1 MNKKTLESLIKSGA
15 LDSFGFN
22 RATLFENIEVL
33 QSNVGVNNKKQND
46 KQETLFSNEE
56 MYSIPEINMKEEW
69 SIFDLSKYEIETL
82 GYSVSVN
89 PLDAV
94 MDKTEN
100 LTFKKISSLKNLK
113 DKSIVTIASFITS
126 LDIKSSKK
134 NAKNMQL
141 LILKTHLEL

>member
-1 MNKKTLESLIKSGA
+1 M
-15 LDSFGFN
+15 
-22 RATLFENIEVL
+22 
-33 QSNVGVNNKKQND
+33 
-46 KQETLFSNEE
+46 
-56 MYSIPEINMKEEW
+56 
-69 SIFDLSKYEIETL
+69 
-82 GYSVSVN
+82 SVN

-113 DKSIVTIASFITS
+113 DKAIVTIASFITS

>member
-1 MNKKTLESLIKSGA
+1 
-15 LDSFGFN
+15 
-22 RATLFENIEVL
+22 
-33 QSNVGVNNKKQND
+33 
-46 KQETLFSNEE
+46 
-56 MYSIPEINMKEEW
+56 MKEEW
-69 SIFDLSKYEIETL
+69 SIFDSSKYEIETL

-126 LDIKSSKK
+126 LDIKKFKK
-134 NAKNMQL
+134 ECKKICNC
-141 LILKTHLEL
+141 